1 MASSLNPQRPE
12 IQAIQTGEMTDR
24 DLERFAKLAHAS
36 SGVVLNTAKRQMVRS
51 RLIRRLRARGL
62 DSFASYADLL
72 ERGDPAEEQEF
83 LNSITTHHTGFY
95 REPHHF
101 ETLETHLA
109 TWSKRNL
116 QQDPIKI
123 WSSAASTGQEPYT
136 IGMSILRVDPAAR
149 RQTYKIL
156 GTDIDTAVIDYASN
170 GRYPAA
176 DLERSTNDYWRPY
189 FDAVGDAEFCV
200 QQRLR
205 SLISFNQLNLL
216 KSWPITGTFDVV
228 FCRNVIIYFDN
239 PTKERLLAR
248 IREVLRPGGLLFL
261 GHSETLGARDG
272 LKPIGRTTFLKDS

>member
-1 MASSLNPQRPE
+1 MASSAIPKRPE
-12 IQAIQTGEMTDR
+12 IQAIQTGDMTDR
-24 DLERFAKLAHAS
+24 DLERFAKLAHTA

-51 RLIRRLRARGL
+51 RLIRRLRAHGL
-62 DSFASYADLL
+62 DSFSSYADLL
-72 ERGDPAEEQEF
+72 ESGDPAEEQEF

-101 ETLETHLA
+101 ETLETYLA
-109 TWSKRNL
+109 KWSKRNL

-136 IGMSILRVDPAAR
+136 IGMSVLRVDPGAR
-149 RQTYKIL
+149 RQTHKIL

-176 DLERSTNDYWRPY
+176 DLERSANELWRPY
-189 FDAVGDAEFCV
+189 FDAAGDDEFFV

-205 SLISFNQLNLL
+205 SLISFNHLNLL
-216 KSWPITGTFDVV
+216 KPWPITGTFDVV

-248 IREVLRPGGLLFL
+248 LRDVLRPGGLLFL